1 MRALIQRVS
10 GASVTVAGE
19 VTGAIDA
26 GLLVLLGIARDD
38 SPATADR
45 MVQRLL
51 HYRVFSDESGR
62 MNRSLQEVGGGLLVV
77 SQFTL
82 MADTAKGLRP
92 GFSVAATPDHAR
104 AIYDYFLEEAKR
116 QYAPQ
121 RIGSGVF
128 GADMKVAL
136 VNDGPVTFLLEL
148 S

>member
-77 SQFTL
+77 IGMMLPLSLQ
-82 MADTAKGLRP
+82 ARP
-92 GFSVAATPDHAR
+92 AGR
-104 AIYDYFLEEAKR
+104 
-116 QYAPQ
+116 
-121 RIGSGVF
+121 
-128 GADMKVAL
+128 
-136 VNDGPVTFLLEL
+136 GPRP
-148 S
+148 